1 MTVGGFF
8 SALVIGII
16 IGYLGRWLAPG
27 RRRAGARI
35 GLLLTIL
42 IGIVAALAGAAIA
55 HSIHQDRFIAE
66 FPIQVVAAALF
77 VTGFRALSARARQG

>member
-8 SALVIGII
+8 SGLIVGIV

-27 RRRAGARI
+27 KRRGGARI

-42 IGIVAALAGAAIA
+42 IGIVAALAGTAIA
-55 HSIHQDRFIAE
+55 HGLDQDRFIAV
-66 FPIQVVAAALF
+66 FPIQLVAAALF
-77 VTGFRALSARARQG
+77 VTGFRALSARAR

>member
-8 SALVIGII
+8 SGLVVGIV

-27 RRRAGARI
+27 KRRGARL

-42 IGIVAALAGAAIA
+42 IGIVAALLGTAVA
-55 HSIHQDRFIAE
+55 HSLHQDRFIAV
-66 FPIQVVAAALF
+66 FPIQLVAAALF
-77 VTGFRALSARARQG
+77 VTAFRRLSVR